1 MTHRASRRTHVSSA
15 GRAALVTQGSTG
27 IRRWFIG
34 ACLIVVLL
42 LAASRWNPLM
52 TSAAN
57 NRLEAPCADP
67 AIAGVEGFDRAA
79 WTPLLWSCTVQRMDG
94 RTETIRPW

>member
-1 MTHRASRRTHVSSA
+1 MWKGGGLWTWGGVARRS
-15 GRAALVTQGSTG
+15 
-27 IRRWFIG
+27 FIG
-34 ACLIVVLL
+34 GCLIVVVL
-42 LAASRWNPLM
+42 LAASRWNPFM

-67 AIAGVEGFDRAA
+67 ANAGVEGFDRAA
-79 WTPLLWSCTVQRMDG
+79 WTPLLWSCTVERMDG